1 MYICKYIHVYMY
13 IFIYTHIYTQVLACL
28 YTILYD
34 LHIFASPIYLACI
47 NTNRRSISTT
57 TTSQSFLHNS
67 ADVTV
72 SGIST
77 SLKISS
83 SIFLPIWCARIRTCV
98 CICTY
103 GYMYTYIYVL
113 KLIYIH
119 IDVYICIDL
128 YLQVH
133 DIGHG
138 SIWCACVWL

>member
-1 MYICKYIHVYMY
+1 MY
-13 IFIYTHIYTQVLACL
+13 IYTHTCL
-28 YTILYD
+28 HCCIPFYVTF
-34 LHIFASPIYLACI
+34 IFLVSPIYLACI
-47 NTNRRSISTT
+47 NTNRRWISTT
-57 TTSQSFLHNS
+57 TTSQSFLHKS
-67 ADVTV
+67 ADVAV

-83 SIFLPIWCARIRTCV
+83 RIFPPIWCAQIHTCV

-119 IDVYICIDL
+119 IDVYICSDV

-133 DIGHG
+133 DIGDG
-138 SIWCACVWL
+138 PILRACVLVCAVFIYL